1 MNETLL
7 IYHITREERINC
19 LKKICT
25 PLHIRIRQV
34 KKEEYLKTIFQLLG
48 GEKTGAEK
56 KYQGEELPGE
66 MLVMAVNPDKI
77 DSLLDGMKKEGISVP
92 YKAIVTPDNGWWNSL
107 QLYQELEK
115 EHRSL
120 FSGFP
125 LR

>member
-1 MNETLL
+1 
-7 IYHITREERINC
+7 
-19 LKKICT
+19 
-25 PLHIRIRQV
+25 
-34 KKEEYLKTIFQLLG
+34 
-48 GEKTGAEK
+48 
-56 KYQGEELPGE
+56 

-77 DSLLDGMKKEGISVP
+77 DSILDWMKKEGISVP
-92 YKAIVTPDNGWWNSL
+92 YKAIVTPDNAWWNSL